1 MKKDR
6 KNIILQA
13 LASMLEERNLSKI
26 TTASLAKK
34 SSITEAA
41 LYRHFPSKRSIYAEL
56 FSFCDNAIF
65 TKCNELKKDKMT
77 SKEKVKNAFMFFMIF
92 VEKNKGFAR
101 LLSREAL
108 SSDEQNVSDNVNQFY
123 ERFELVLRQ
132 MLKEDDGNLRTQPG
146 ISAQLI
152 ITTLEGNIGRYIRS
166 KFKESPST
174 YIENVWNLLSIS
186 IFKINLYFHLKIIQN
201 KNYLWILYLSRL

>member
-6 KNIILQA
+6 KNIILQS

-26 TTASLAKK
+26 TTASLAEK
-34 SSITEAA
+34 SKITEAA

-56 FSFCDNAIF
+56 FSFCDDSIF
-65 TKCNELKKDKMT
+65 SKCNDIKKSKLS
-77 SKEKVKNAFMFFMIF
+77 SKEKVKNAFMFFMLFI
-92 VEKNKGFAR
+92 EKNKGFAR

-108 SSDEQNVSDNVNQFY
+108 SSDEQNVSDSVNQFY

-132 MLKEDDGNLRTQPG
+132 ILKEDDSNLRTQPG

-152 ITTLEGNIGRYIRS
+152 ITSLEGNIGRYIRS
-166 KFKESPST
+166 KFKDAPSN
-174 YIENVWNLLSIS
+174 YIENVWDLLSIS
-186 IFKINLYFHLKIIQN
+186 VFKN
-201 KNYLWILYLSRL
+201 

>member
-6 KNIILQA
+6 KNIILQS

-26 TTASLAKK
+26 TTASLAEK
-34 SSITEAA
+34 SKITEAA

-56 FSFCDNAIF
+56 FSFCDDSIF
-65 TKCNELKKDKMT
+65 SKCNDIKKSKLS
-77 SKEKVKNAFMFFMIF
+77 SKEKVKNAFMFFILF
-92 VEKNKGFAR
+92 IEKNKGFAR

-108 SSDEQNVSDNVNQFY
+108 SSDEQNVSDSVNQFY

-132 MLKEDDGNLRTQPG
+132 ILKEDDSNLRTQPG

-166 KFKESPST
+166 KFKDSPSN
-174 YIENVWNLLSIS
+174 YIENVWDLLSIS
-186 IFKINLYFHLKIIQN
+186 VFKN
-201 KNYLWILYLSRL
+201 

>member
-6 KNIILQA
+6 KNIILQS

-26 TTASLAKK
+26 TTASLAEK
-34 SSITEAA
+34 SKITEAA

-56 FSFCDNAIF
+56 FSFCDDSIF
-65 TKCNELKKDKMT
+65 SKCNEIKK
-77 SKEKVKNAFMFFMIF
+77 SKLSSKDKVKNAFMFFMLFI
-92 VEKNKGFAR
+92 EKNKGFAR

-108 SSDEQNVSDNVNQFY
+108 SSDEQNVSDSVNQFY

-132 MLKEDDGNLRTQPG
+132 ILKEDDSNLRTQPG

-152 ITTLEGNIGRYIRS
+152 ITSLEGNIGRYIRS
-166 KFKESPST
+166 KFKDAPSN
-174 YIENVWNLLSIS
+174 YIENVWDLLSIS
-186 IFKINLYFHLKIIQN
+186 VFKN
-201 KNYLWILYLSRL
+201 

>member
-6 KNIILQA
+6 KNIILQS

-26 TTASLAKK
+26 TTASLAEK
-34 SSITEAA
+34 SKITEAA

-56 FSFCDNAIF
+56 FSFCDDSIF
-65 TKCNELKKDKMT
+65 SKCNEIKKSDLS
-77 SKEKVKNAFMFFMIF
+77 SKEKIKNAFLFFMLFI
-92 VEKNKGFAR
+92 EKNKGFAR

-108 SSDEQNVSDNVNQFY
+108 SSDEQNVSDSVNQFY

-132 MLKEDDGNLRTQPG
+132 ILKEDDSNLRTQPG

-166 KFKESPST
+166 KFKDSPSN
-174 YIENVWNLLSIS
+174 YIENVWDLLSIS
-186 IFKINLYFHLKIIQN
+186 VFKN
-201 KNYLWILYLSRL
+201 

>member
-6 KNIILQA
+6 KNIILES
-13 LASMLEERNLSKI
+13 LASMLEERNMSKI
-26 TTASLAKK
+26 TTASLAEK
-34 SSITEAA
+34 SKITEAA

-65 TKCNELKKDKMT
+65 TKCNELKKDKIS
-77 SKEKVKNAFMFFMIF
+77 SKDKIKNAFIFFMLF

-108 SSDEQNVSDNVNQFY
+108 SSSEQNVSDNVNQFY

-132 MLKEDDGNLRTQPG
+132 ILKEEENLKTQPG

-152 ITTLEGNIGRYIRS
+152 ITTLEGNISRYIRS

-174 YIENVWNLLSIS
+174 YIDNIWDLLAIS
-186 IFKINLYFHLKIIQN
+186 IFKN
-201 KNYLWILYLSRL
+201 